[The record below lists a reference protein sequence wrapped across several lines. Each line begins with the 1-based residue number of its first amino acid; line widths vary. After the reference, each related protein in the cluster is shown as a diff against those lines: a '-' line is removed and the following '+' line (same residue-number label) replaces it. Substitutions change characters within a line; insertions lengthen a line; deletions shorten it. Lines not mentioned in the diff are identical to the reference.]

1 MMRKKTVSGP
11 KLSKVELLLKQII
24 IDGKLH
30 RNSSGKDETGILQA
44 KCGIGPQPSPLSYS
58 FPVKAQKV

>member
-1 MMRKKTVSGP
+1 M
-11 KLSKVELLLKQII
+11 KVELLLKQII